1 MKKLFMVAM
10 AIVVATGFVACTKD
24 DASAPTYKVEFTVGE
39 KGGFEAGSRAVKT
52 AWAEGD
58 QILII
63 TKPLMG
69 SYDEVAIPNSDANTI
84 RLIYNGSVWTVDR
97 TLTAEEI
104 AARPEGYGPYA
115 AFHYRVKDGKK
126 VGLGADFGGGDV
138 QLVNYYGGEVLE
150 CAHVFTITDGVIDL
164 GEINMEL
171 AFADDLVQVSVPGLD
186 LDVNPD
192 WGLTVLTGDYV
203 YGTYAGFN
211 HPNFTALWENEICF
225 RPSPGVA
232 NYANYRDTPYVV
244 NGTDASFVFR
254 FGSFTDE
261 STTATYG
268 KYKFMLYNFNTAD
281 AYVYTVDRGAYDAV
295 NDEYEVNL
303 EGEKAYVLPTFDGDG
318 AQTNWKP
325 VSVI

>member
-10 AIVVATGFVACTKD
+10 AIVVAAGFVACTKD

-63 TKPLMG
+63 TKPLSG
-69 SYDEVAIPNSDANTI
+69 SYDDVVVPNSDDNCI
-84 RLIYNGSVWTVDR
+84 RLIYNGSAWTVDR
-97 TLTAEEI
+97 ALTTEEI
-104 AARPEGYGPYA
+104 TARGTHGPWYA
-115 AFHYRVKDGKK
+115 IHYRVKEDKK
-126 VGLGADFGGGDV
+126 VGLGNADGSDV
-138 QLVNYYGGEVLE
+138 MLANYYGGEVLE
-150 CAHVFTITDGVIDL
+150 CFGSFTITDGVVNL
-164 GEINMEL
+164 GAINMEL
-171 AFADDLVQVSVPGLD
+171 SLNNSLVQVSVPGLD
-186 LDVNPD
+186 LVEYPD
-192 WGLTVLTGDYV
+192 WILTVLSGDYSSGS
-203 YGTYAGFN
+203 YSGFN
-211 HPNFTALWENEICF
+211 HPSFIALWEDQVLF
-225 RPSPGVA
+225 RTSPGVG
-232 NYANYRDTPYVV
+232 NYGFYKDTPYVV

-254 FGSFTDE
+254 WGSTDE
-261 STTATYG
+261 SNTEIYG

-303 EGEKAYVLPTFDGDG
+303 ECEKAYVLPTFDGDQEG
-318 AQTNWKP
+318 ETKWKP

>member
-63 TKPLMG
+63 TKPLSG
-69 SYDEVAIPNSDANTI
+69 SYDDVVVPNSDDNCI
-84 RLIYNGSVWTVDR
+84 RLIYNGSAWTVDR
-97 TLTAEEI
+97 ALTAGEI
-104 AARPEGYGPYA
+104 AARGEVGVWFA
-115 AFHYRVKDGKK
+115 VHYRVKEGKK
-126 VGLGADFGGGDV
+126 VGLGAYGGGSDFR
-138 QLVNYYGGEVLE
+138 LANYYGGEVLE
-150 CAHVFTITDGVIDL
+150 CTGTFTITDGVFNL
-164 GEINMEL
+164 GAINMEL
-171 AFADDLVQVSVPGLD
+171 SLNNSLVQVSVPGLD
-186 LDVNPD
+186 LVENSG
-192 WGLTVLTGDYV
+192 WKLTVLTGKYVSGDY
-203 YGTYAGFN
+203 YSFRHN
-211 HPNFTALWENEICF
+211 NFTALWEDDVLF
-225 RPSPGVA
+225 RTSPA
-232 NYANYRDTPYVV
+232 IACYANYTDTPYVV

-254 FGSFTDE
+254 WGSTDE
-261 STTATYG
+261 SDTAIYG

-303 EGEKAYVLPTFDGDG
+303 ECEKAYLLPTFDGEG

-325 VSVI
+325 VSII